1 MWIFQILENH
11 SIFKKGGCCGQGLVL
26 LVLLLPLHWLVLQ
39 YHSLVVTIQKER
51 LDLFNK
57 YFDIHGM
64 SLFSKDDQTWI
75 LNSIQELYFIEL
87 WSEWFLKKHS
97 LKDVWKWDWQIFVT
111 EFCFPCFCNRLTLLF
126 ACFHWLGPQVS
137 GTYST
142 GKEVLYVSFL
152 QKFHKIL
159 LCDLLH

>member
-1 MWIFQILENH
+1 MNFSDIREPFDFQ
-11 SIFKKGGCCGQGLVL
+11 KGWL
-26 LVLLLPLHWLVLQ
+26 LWAGIGFVGALIAIALTGA
-39 YHSLVVTIQKER
+39 TISFFSGDNPER
-51 LDLFNK
+51 EVRLFNN
-57 YFDIHGM
+57 YFDICGM
-64 SLFSKDDQTWI
+64 SLFSKNDQTWI

-97 LKDVWKWDWQIFVT
+97 LKDVWEWDWQIFVT
-111 EFCFPCFCNRLTLLF
+111 EFCFPCFCNRLMLLF

>member
-1 MWIFQILENH
+1 MNFSDIREPFDFQ
-11 SIFKKGGCCGQGLVL
+11 KGWL
-26 LVLLLPLHWLVLQ
+26 LWAGIGFVGALIAIALTGA
-39 YHSLVVTIQKER
+39 TISFFSGDNPER
-51 LDLFNK
+51 EVRLFNN